1 MKEKFVISERDK
13 KEYPGYYTVI
23 NPTYGNEY
31 NVVYRGHQSPWN
43 YCSCMDLSPYNN
55 RDILFCLSQ
64 ILQTSLS
71 LPPASAK
78 QSASLAKSYC
88 PVDNDKKLYSPCFSS
103 FYLLL
108 SFLPCSLYLRNFAKN
123 TKRFLFLHNIK
134 YTNYQ
139 EITIITGTFPLPTH
153 ELHLSFQARKES
165 YSFSAREYPLQL
177 LMY

>member
-1 MKEKFVISERDK
+1 MSSIYHIIFIAGCRIYHRIITGIFFFVSLK
-13 KEYPGYYTVI
+13 YYK
-23 NPTYGNEY
+23 
-31 NVVYRGHQSPWN
+31 
-43 YCSCMDLSPYNN
+43 L
-55 RDILFCLSQ
+55 LF
-64 ILQTSLS
+64 
-71 LPPASAK
+71 ASAK

-88 PVDNDKKLYSPCFSS
+88 PVDNDKKLYSLCFSS

-165 YSFSAREYPLQL
+165 CTGISASTTNVLICKSPRFSRISITFCSSSDKSRKRLRCTFATFAE
-177 LMY
+177 

>member
-1 MKEKFVISERDK
+1 MFASTQLACLKIHTRTIIPRTLMSSIYHIIFIAGCRIYHRIITGIFFFVSLK
-13 KEYPGYYTVI
+13 
-23 NPTYGNEY
+23 
-31 NVVYRGHQSPWN
+31 
-43 YCSCMDLSPYNN
+43 
-55 RDILFCLSQ
+55 

-71 LPPASAK
+71 LRPASAK

-88 PVDNDKKLYSPCFSS
+88 PVDNDKKLYSLCFSS